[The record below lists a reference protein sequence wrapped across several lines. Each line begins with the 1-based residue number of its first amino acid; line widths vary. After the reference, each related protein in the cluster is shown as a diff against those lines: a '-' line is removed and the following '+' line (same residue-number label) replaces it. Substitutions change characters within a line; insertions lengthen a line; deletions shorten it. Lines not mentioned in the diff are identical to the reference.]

1 MPGYLSRVRKKMNIY
16 SQRRARTALS
26 GNYGSVFKGRSM
38 DFDDLREYTYGDD
51 VKDIDWKATAR
62 SRNVMIRR
70 YIAIRKHNIMIVADS
85 GKAMAALA
93 PSGEKKGDVAVFC
106 ASVMAYIA
114 QKHGDLVGC
123 VYGNYD
129 ITKRFKLKESTAHI
143 ESFLGHYDKSISL
156 EAADGNINQL
166 LSYVS
171 KTYHERLFL
180 IIITDPA
187 SVASLNVNYV
197 RRLGARHEQMFIL
210 VEDSPLTNKVLFK
223 HDARDIDGNLRLP
236 LFLRDNKSVAKAEET
251 FRETQRDNIR
261 RNLRRFGVV
270 CSFVDG
276 TENAIPRIYKMLE
289 EQKHARK

>member
-1 MPGYLSRVRKKMNIY
+1 
-16 SQRRARTALS
+16 
-26 GNYGSVFKGRSM
+26 
-38 DFDDLREYTYGDD
+38 
-51 VKDIDWKATAR
+51 
-62 SRNVMIRR
+62 MIRR

-93 PSGEKKGDVAVFC
+93 PSGEKKGDIAVFC
-106 ASVMAYIA
+106 ASVMSYIA

-123 VYGNYD
+123 VYGNAD
-129 ITKRFKLKESTAHI
+129 MTKRFKLKESTAHI

-156 EAADGNINQL
+156 EASDGNINQL

-180 IIITDPA
+180 IVITDPA

-223 HDARDIDGNLRLP
+223 HDARDMDGNLRLP
-236 LFLRDNKSVAKAEET
+236 LFLRNNKGVAKAEERCRKSRGNLPRNST
-251 FRETQRDNIR
+251 REY
-261 RNLRRFGVV
+261 
-270 CSFVDG
+270 S
-276 TENAIPRIYKMLE
+276 P
-289 EQKHARK
+289 